1 MLTKEEIK
9 FMQEEMDERL
19 AKEYSDSEDKV
30 VLPGE
35 NLESFKKDKDSKIV
49 GESSK

>member
-35 NLESFKKDKDSKIV
+35 NLESFRKTAEEKK
-49 GESSK
+49 